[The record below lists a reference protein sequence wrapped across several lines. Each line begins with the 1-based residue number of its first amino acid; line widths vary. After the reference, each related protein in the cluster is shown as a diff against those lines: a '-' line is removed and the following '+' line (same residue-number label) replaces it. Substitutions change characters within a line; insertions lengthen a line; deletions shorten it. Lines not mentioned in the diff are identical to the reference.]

1 MNSDFILTR
10 EGDNC
15 GRNLIS
21 LLQTTAGIG
30 RIVVYNLERAV
41 DLDYVTVQFDAETGT
56 IISFTSMRADT

>member
-1 MNSDFILTR
+1 M
-10 EGDNC
+10 
-15 GRNLIS
+15 
-21 LLQTTAGIG
+21 LQTTAGIG